1 MPSLAAG
8 NRVWTVSRLV
18 HAYDD
23 PERFVAGT
31 VGEPGSR
38 TFFLQ
43 ARDGTRLTSV
53 ACEKEQVMALAERL
67 DVMLDEVARR
77 FDREPAGTDGR
88 PGGDDTA
95 PLEQPIEEEFRAGT
109 MTLAWEADRERVV
122 IEVFAVNP
130 EAAAD
135 AAEASGDEDPLAA
148 ALEADDGEV
157 FVVRITEEQ
166 ARAFAR
172 RAVALVAAGR
182 PSCPFCGRPI
192 DAAGH
197 ICPRA
202 NGYRRHV

>member
-1 MPSLAAG
+1 MA
-8 NRVWTVSRLV
+8 RVV
-18 HAYDD
+18 HSYDD
-23 PERFVAGT
+23 PDRFVAGT
-31 VGEPGSR
+31 VGEPGAR

-43 ARDGTRLTSV
+43 ARTGTRLTSV

-77 FDREPAGTDGR
+77 FDREPKPVTEI
-88 PGGDDTA
+88 DDTD

-109 MTLAWEADRERVV
+109 MTLAWEADAERVV
-122 IEVFAVNP
+122 IEVFAVTVTGVDP
-130 EAAAD
+130 EAED
-135 AAEASGDEDPLAA
+135 AEALVAA
-148 ALEADDGEV
+148 ALETEDEGEV
-157 FVVRITEEQ
+157 FIVRISEQQ

-182 PSCPFCGRPI
+182 PNCPFCGRPI
-192 DAAGH
+192 DPEGH

>member
-1 MPSLAAG
+1 MA
-8 NRVWTVSRLV
+8 RVV
-18 HAYDD
+18 HSYDD

-31 VGEPGSR
+31 VGEPGAR

-43 ARDGTRLTSV
+43 ARSGPRLTSV

-77 FDREPAGTDGR
+77 FDRDPITQTAV
-88 PGGDDTA
+88 DDTG

-109 MTLAWEADRERVV
+109 MTLAWEADAERVV
-122 IEVFAVNP
+122 IEVFAVVTGEQAELEESDP
-130 EAAAD
+130 VTAAMESED
-135 AAEASGDEDPLAA
+135 A
-148 ALEADDGEV
+148 EV

-172 RAVALVAAGR
+172 RAVALVASGR

-192 DAAGH
+192 DPDGH

-202 NGYRRHV
+202 NGYRRHLPE

>member
-1 MPSLAAG
+1 
-8 NRVWTVSRLV
+8 VSRLV

-23 PERFVAGT
+23 PERFIAGT

-77 FDREPAGTDGR
+77 FDREPAAPAGR
-88 PGGDDTA
+88 DDTG

-122 IEVFAVNP
+122 IEVFAVDP
-130 EAAAD
+130 EAALEGAEAEAAD
-135 AAEASGDEDPLAA
+135 ADALAA
-148 ALEADDGEV
+148 ALESDDGEV
-157 FVVRITEEQ
+157 FVVRITEQQ

-192 DAAGH
+192 DPAGH

>member
-1 MPSLAAG
+1 MA
-8 NRVWTVSRLV
+8 RVV
-18 HAYDD
+18 HSYDG

-31 VGEPGSR
+31 VGEPGAR

-43 ARDGTRLTSV
+43 ARAGTRLTSV

-77 FDREPAGTDGR
+77 FEREPATPTG
-88 PGGDDTA
+88 PDDTD

-109 MTLAWEADRERVV
+109 MTLAWEADAERVV
-122 IEVFAVNP
+122 IEVFSVVTAEQAELDEEDPV
-130 EAAAD
+130 AAAM
-135 AAEASGDEDPLAA
+135 ESE
-148 ALEADDGEV
+148 DGEV
-157 FVVRITEEQ
+157 FIVRLSEQQ

-172 RAVALVAAGR
+172 RAVALVASGR

-192 DAAGH
+192 DAEGH

-202 NGYRRHV
+202 NGYRRHLPE

>member
-1 MPSLAAG
+1 MA
-8 NRVWTVSRLV
+8 RVV
-18 HAYDD
+18 HSYDD

-31 VGEPGSR
+31 VGEPGAR

-43 ARDGTRLTSV
+43 ARAGHRLTSV

-77 FDREPAGTDGR
+77 FDRDPVTPSGV
-88 PGGDDTA
+88 DDTA

-109 MTLAWEADRERVV
+109 MTLAWEADAERVV
-122 IEVFAVNP
+122 IEVFAVVTGDP
-130 EAAAD
+130 AELEEGDPAAAAMESDD
-135 AAEASGDEDPLAA
+135 A
-148 ALEADDGEV
+148 EV

-172 RAVALVAAGR
+172 RAVALVASGR

-192 DAAGH
+192 DADGH

-202 NGYRRHV
+202 NGYRRHLPE

>member
-1 MPSLAAG
+1 MA
-8 NRVWTVSRLV
+8 RVV
-18 HAYDD
+18 HSYDD
-23 PERFVAGT
+23 PDRFVAGT
-31 VGEPGSR
+31 VGEPGAR

-43 ARDGTRLTSV
+43 ARAGVRLTSV

-77 FDREPAGTDGR
+77 FDRDPAT
-88 PGGDDTA
+88 PTTIDDTD

-109 MTLAWEADRERVV
+109 MTLAWEADAERVV
-122 IEVFAVNP
+122 IEVFAVVTGEQADP
-130 EAAAD
+130 EETDPITAAMESED
-135 AAEASGDEDPLAA
+135 A
-148 ALEADDGEV
+148 EV

-172 RAVALVAAGR
+172 RAVALVASGR

-192 DAAGH
+192 DPEGH

-202 NGYRRHV
+202 NGYRRHLPE

>member
-1 MPSLAAG
+1 MA
-8 NRVWTVSRLV
+8 RVV
-18 HAYDD
+18 HSYDD
-23 PERFVAGT
+23 PDRFVAGT
-31 VGEPGSR
+31 VGEPGAR

-43 ARDGTRLTSV
+43 ARDGARLTSV

-77 FDREPAGTDGR
+77 FDRQLSAPVGV
-88 PGGDDTA
+88 DDTD

-109 MTLAWEADRERVV
+109 MTLAWEADAERVV
-122 IEVFAVNP
+122 IEVFAVVAVEQADLEETDP
-130 EAAAD
+130 VTAAMDSDD
-135 AAEASGDEDPLAA
+135 A
-148 ALEADDGEV
+148 EV

-172 RAVALVAAGR
+172 RAVALVASGR

-192 DAAGH
+192 DPEGH

-202 NGYRRHV
+202 NGYRRHLPE

>member
-8 NRVWTVSRLV
+8 NRVLSVSRLV

-31 VGEPGSR
+31 VGEPGAR

-43 ARDGTRLTSV
+43 ARAGTRLTSV

-77 FDREPAGTDGR
+77 FDREPAVVG
-88 PGGDDTA
+88 GGDDTG

-135 AAEASGDEDPLAA
+135 AAEATGEEDPLAA

-197 ICPRA
+197 ICPRS